1 MLSFKD
7 PQTKKTLAALV
18 TAGTHQTTTSNSDAA
33 LLRTC
38 LLITC

>member
-18 TAGTHQTTTSNSDAA
+18 TAGTHKTTTSHSDAA
-33 LLRTC
+33 LLRIC